1 MSLHDISDTFDQVLK
16 KIQLQIM
23 QFWYVLLNKLKS
35 DVLYEHPYLTKFD
48 QKVGKI

>member
-1 MSLHDISDTFDQVLK
+1 MSLHDISDTFGQVLK

-35 DVLYEHPYLTKFD
+35 DVLYEHNYETKHIK
-48 QKVGKI
+48 KVAI